1 MQQLTCTNLLG
12 LLGKTI
18 RWEAPGTRR
27 IYSGISRISGIVAT
41 HQPILSETIEGDML
55 SAAHINDKLF
65 ALHSGEDLQIVYME
79 DFAVITFE
87 IVTQ

>member
-18 RWEAPGTRR
+18 RWEAPGARR
-27 IYSGISRISGIVAT
+27 TYSGVARISGIVAT

-55 SAAHINDKLF
+55 SSAHINDNLF
-65 ALHSGEDLQIVYME
+65 APHNGIDLQIVYME
-79 DFAVITFE
+79 DHASITFQ
-87 IVTQ
+87 IVKP

>member
-18 RWEAPGTRR
+18 RWEAPGARR
-27 IYSGISRISGIVAT
+27 TYSGVARISGIVAT

-55 SAAHINDKLF
+55 SSAHINDNLF
-65 ALHSGEDLQIVYME
+65 APHNGVDLQIVYME
-79 DFAVITFE
+79 DYASITFE
-87 IVTQ
+87 IVKP

>member
-18 RWEAPGTRR
+18 RWEASGVRR
-27 IYSGISRISGIVAT
+27 TYSGIARIYGIVAT

-55 SAAHINDKLF
+55 SAAHINDELF
-65 ALHSGEDLQIVYME
+65 APHNGDDLQIVYME
-79 DFAVITFE
+79 DTAMITFE

>member
-18 RWEAPGTRR
+18 RWEAPGVRR
-27 IYSGISRISGIVAT
+27 TYSGIARISGIVAT

-55 SAAHINDKLF
+55 SSAHINDKLF
-65 ALHSGEDLQIVYME
+65 APHNGVDLGIVYLE
-79 DFAVITFE
+79 DYAMITFE
-87 IVTQ
+87 IVKP

>member
-18 RWEAPGTRR
+18 RWEAPGARR
-27 IYSGISRISGIVAT
+27 TYSGIARISGIVAT

-65 ALHSGEDLQIVYME
+65 APHNGVDLQIVYM
-79 DFAVITFE
+79 DDTAMITFE
-87 IVTQ
+87 IVKP